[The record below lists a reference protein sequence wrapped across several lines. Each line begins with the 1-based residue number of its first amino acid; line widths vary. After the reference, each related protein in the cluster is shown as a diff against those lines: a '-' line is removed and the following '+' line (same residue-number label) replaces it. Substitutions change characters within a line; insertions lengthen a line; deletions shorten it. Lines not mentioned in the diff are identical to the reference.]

1 MLALEERGL
10 RLSLAN
16 GDLAYFNYYW
26 LRDNCTS
33 AWDESTQE
41 RIYDILEEPDDLKPK
56 TAQIDASTLTI
67 EWPDGHQ
74 SRYDLAWLAR
84 WHYPNG
90 QVCMGHGDLA
100 QRKRQ
105 PWYAD
110 HYSQIKRFS
119 FPELIEQPAQVA
131 DWTEAL
137 LDEGIAL
144 LTEMPNSNEG
154 LQQACELIGV
164 VRSSFSG
171 YTFDVRTEAN
181 PVNLAYTNKAL
192 ELHTDLPPEELAP
205 GIQFLHCRVNDAIGG
220 ESLFV
225 DACSVAQAFKAQYP
239 DYFNL
244 LTTLKVPFRY
254 TTNFQDVRARQV
266 IIELDPYNGEVS
278 GIHFSQHLAD
288 VFDFPP
294 EVMDAFYP
302 AFRKFGQ
309 MLQDPKYLMRFR
321 LNAGEC
327 IVFDNHRV
335 VHGRSAF
342 VAGSGARHLRG
353 CYVDRNEMRSTYRV
367 LRAKYPKGEA
377 E

>member
-1 MLALEERGL
+1 MIALEEKGL
-10 RLSLAN
+10 RVNLAN
-16 GDLAYFNYYW
+16 GELAYFNYYW
-26 LRDNCTS
+26 LRDNCAS

-41 RIYDILEEPDDLKPK
+41 RIYDILEEPDHLQPK
-56 TAQIDASTLTI
+56 TAQVVDSSLMI
-67 EWPDGHQ
+67 EWTDGHQ
-74 SRYDLAWLAR
+74 STYELAWLAR
-84 WHYPNG
+84 WHHPNN
-90 QVCMGHGDLA
+90 QPCMGHGDLA
-100 QRKRQ
+100 QRQRQ

-110 HYSQIKRFS
+110 HYPQVKRFS
-119 FPELIEQPAQVA
+119 FAELVAQPAKVA

-220 ESLFV
+220 ESRFV
-225 DACSVAQAFKAQYP
+225 DACSVAQAFQTQYP
-239 DYFNL
+239 AYFKL

-266 IIELDPYNGEVS
+266 IIELDPQSSEVS

-294 EVMDAFYP
+294 EVMDEFYP

-309 MLQDPKYLMRFR
+309 MLQDPQYLMRFR

-335 VHGRSAF
+335 VHGRDSF

-367 LRAKYPKGEA
+367 LRAKYPKN
-377 E
+377 

>member
-1 MLALEERGL
+1 MLALEEKGL
-10 RLSLAN
+10 RLSLRN
-16 GDLAYFNYYW
+16 GDVAYFNYYW
-26 LRDNCTS
+26 LRDNCAS
-33 AWDESTQE
+33 SWDESTQE
-41 RIYDILEEPDDLKPK
+41 RVYDILEEPDDLKPK
-56 TAQIDASTLTI
+56 TAQIQDSTLVL

-84 WHYPNG
+84 WYHPDG
-90 QVCMGHGDLA
+90 QACMGHGDLA
-100 QRKRQ
+100 QRKRK

-110 HYSQIKRFS
+110 HYPHVQHFS
-119 FPELIEQPAQVA
+119 FPELIEQPAKVA

-225 DACSVAQAFKAQYP
+225 DACSVAQAFQAQYP

-266 IIELDPYNGEVS
+266 IIELDPHNGEVS

-294 EVMDAFYP
+294 DIMDKFYP

-309 MLQDPKYLMRFR
+309 MLQDPQYLMRFR

-335 VHGRSAF
+335 VHGRSSF

-377 E
+377 